1 MRMLSAA
8 ILLHIPPER
17 SNSPFYQNLD
27 VTFGLRDKI
36 FFLQE
41 TDVLSTDRF
50 ALRPSLHV
58 LRRRVPCC
66 VPFSPGAV
74 DPFPDRMA

>member
-36 FFLQE
+36 FFCKKQMFCRPIALHYAHRY
-41 TDVLSTDRF
+41 TFCVDVC
-50 ALRPSLHV
+50 
-58 LRRRVPCC
+58 RVVSHSAREP
-66 VPFSPGAV
+66 
-74 DPFPDRMA
+74 